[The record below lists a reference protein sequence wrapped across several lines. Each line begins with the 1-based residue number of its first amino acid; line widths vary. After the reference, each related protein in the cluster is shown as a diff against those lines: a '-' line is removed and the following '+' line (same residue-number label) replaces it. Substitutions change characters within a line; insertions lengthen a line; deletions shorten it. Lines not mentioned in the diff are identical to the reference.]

1 MTERAEMADLEEEVL
16 SSVVSP
22 RVGHAIFLE
31 RIIHKNYFFF
41 CVLPSLTA
49 LGGASRIVAELL
61 YCVQI
66 AVCDRLA
73 SLHSG

>member
-49 LGGASRIVAELL
+49 LSGASRIVGRIVVL
-61 YCVQI
+61 CTN
-66 AVCDRLA
+66 CRL
-73 SLHSG
+73 